1 MAPLGVSGNQKW
13 LENPWKSPIDG
24 NLNGKIIHKNGGF
37 SSHAMRT
44 RYCRSGTPG
53 FTMERNPRPSREMT
67 WGFTQHVPLIAVNP
81 PSSPWPALGFF
92 TRHCWA
98 SCPTCK
104 PVAAQ
109 TNLKPE
115 ETAEKPDFPL
125 DFFWEIVVQIIV
137 LGLWNYVSRWTIGGP
152 SVRSTGTANSNVTF
166 GYWSHRL
173 QPANT
178 KRPNF
183 GSPENWGAWSEPWN
197 WSTNWSGKTQTKT
210 LYTKNPKFTPRI
222 SWIRTKINHVY
233 GDNLI
238 I

>member
-1 MAPLGVSGNQKW
+1 MVDFPATPCVPGTVDPELLDLRWNGTPVLPGRW
-13 LENPWKSPIDG
+13 LEDS
-24 NLNGKIIHKNGGF
+24 L
-37 SSHAMRT
+37 SMSHWSLSIRHHP
-44 RYCRSGTPG
+44 PG
-53 FTMERNPRPSREMT
+53 QRL
-67 WGFTQHVPLIAVNP
+67 V
-81 PSSPWPALGFF
+81 FF